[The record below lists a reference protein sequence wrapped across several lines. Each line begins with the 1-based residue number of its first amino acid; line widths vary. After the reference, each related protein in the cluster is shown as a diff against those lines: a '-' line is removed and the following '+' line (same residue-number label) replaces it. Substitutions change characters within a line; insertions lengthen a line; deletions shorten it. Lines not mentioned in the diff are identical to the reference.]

1 MTHRLIA
8 SIVLALWGY
17 VACVLAAFSQNT
29 VTLSERAQ
37 ITLLRGSSTVA
48 QHPSWEACLEDA
60 RARARAETQTT
71 GSRTFT
77 CQTERR
83 QVIAAYSAALPPPPP
98 PPDPVPTPVTGG
110 VYTDLA
116 SAPVGAWVTAYCA
129 NGSKLVTQY
138 AGTPFPACGQTL
150 SIATH
155 QGRVLEVTPATI
167 RAAVASWQA
176 GDVLYLRAG
185 TYSGVV
191 CSDGWN
197 GDSNFDVCPSA
208 ATAEQPIAI
217 VGYPGE
223 VATLTGAGSRPNFV
237 LGKGGPDKREHL
249 VIANLNLIGNS
260 DCIDSGANTGTVA
273 TETGAAHVRVVG
285 NTCTITN
292 ATGNT
297 MTGLIAIGGDD
308 WKVLGN
314 TWKDPA
320 NRTVINNNH
329 VIYVQNGAD
338 DVEIAYNTLV
348 GLHVGHVIQ
357 VHQDG
362 GGSLLYERIHIH
374 DNLLRANS
382 PADMRGITTSLV
394 ADASTILIE
403 NNRIENVGQGDWGWL
418 NVYRGQVTAQ
428 GNVALR
434 TQGGVNVNGAY
445 GGSRRVILD
454 DNQICLASGSRLNAE
469 NGASLSQITETN
481 PRACP

>member
-1 MTHRLIA
+1 MRLFGL
-8 SIVLALWGY
+8 LALIP
-17 VACVLAAFSQNT
+17 LALLADVT
-29 VTLSERAQ
+29 VTPGVWDLY
-37 ITLLRGSSTVA
+37 RGSTIATRGFATLDACAKAADELNVVRAYTCRTRATVA
-48 QHPSWEACLEDA
+48 VTADA
-60 RARARAETQTT
+60 
-71 GSRTFT
+71 
-77 CQTERR
+77 
-83 QVIAAYSAALPPPPP
+83 PPPP
-98 PPDPVPTPVTGG
+98 PPDPTPIPVAG

-116 SAPVGAWVTAYCA
+116 SAPVGAWVTTYC

-138 AGTPFPACGQTL
+138 TGAPFPACGQTI

-167 RAAVASWQA
+167 KAAVASWQP

-185 TYSGVV
+185 TYSGVI

-208 ATAEQPIAI
+208 ATAARPIAI

-237 LGKGGPDKREHL
+237 LGKGGPDKREYL
-249 VIANLNLIGNS
+249 TIANLNLIANS

-338 DVEIAYNTLV
+338 DVEIAYNVLV

-382 PADMRGITTSLV
+382 PADMRGITASLV

-418 NVYRGQVTAQ
+418 NVYRGQVTAR

-445 GGSRRVILD
+445 GGTRKVTLD

-481 PRACP
+481 PRSCP